1 MTKAE
6 IIKKVASETGMLRKD
21 TSIVIDTF
29 IDCIIE
35 ALKDDDSI
43 ELRGFGTFSMQS
55 REPRIGRNP
64 KTGEQIS
71 IPGRIV
77 PTFKYNRR
85 IKDELTKPKDE
96 KK

>member
-21 TSIVIDTF
+21 TSMVVDTF
-29 IDCIIE
+29 IDCIVD
-35 ALKDDDSI
+35 ALEEGDNV
-43 ELRGFGTFSMQS
+43 ELRGFGTFSMQP
-55 REPRIGRNP
+55 RKPRIGRNP

-71 IPGRIV
+71 IPGRTV

-85 IKDELTKPKDE
+85 IKDELTIAN
-96 KK
+96 KKK